1 MPKVYQEVHEE
12 VDDIGGDVWEV
23 GRALVDGVHQQV
35 PVLGRLL
42 QLLVL
47 RLHYLLLQHHHH
59 LRINDT
65 QSTLQHPYRPPGPD
79 DAGSLSLS
87 PSSVLIQANAQWKSK
102 LIVPLASFV
111 IPVFGAELC
120 AQASTAQ

>member
-1 MPKVYQEVHEE
+1 MTLAAMSGKLAAHSWMACTSRCRYS
-12 VDDIGGDVWEV
+12 
-23 GRALVDGVHQQV
+23 AAS
-35 PVLGRLL
+35 L

-59 LRINDT
+59 LRIIDT

-102 LIVPLASFV
+102 LMVPLASFV